1 MAEQR
6 LVVIIDDEEDILDLL
21 EYNFLREGFC
31 VEAFNRAKPAL
42 EFVSRQKPDA
52 ILCDWMMPEMTGL
65 ELCRAI
71 KENISLADIPFLM
84 VTCRTETT
92 AVKMAL
98 AEGVTDYI
106 RKPVRIS
113 DLIGKVQTII
123 GI

>member
-6 LVVIIDDEEDILDLL
+6 LLVIIDDEEDILDLL
-21 EYNFLREGFC
+21 EYNFLRVGFC

-42 EFVSRQKPDA
+42 EFLSQKKPAA

-84 VTCRTETT
+84 VTCRTETS

-123 GI
+123 GV

>member
-1 MAEQR
+1 MKQR

-21 EYNFLREGFC
+21 EYNFLREGFV

-42 EFVSRQKPDA
+42 DFVSKQKPDA

-113 DLIGKVQTII
+113 DLIGKVQEVI